1 MLNYDININNSRDV
15 YISNELVEPNLRLNF
30 YSYTIFFAGVEDY
43 DHRES
48 YLTINF
54 TNKTIDSLTLNSS
67 DDKYFTVVASN
78 NLPHLILVREF
89 NIPPSVRN
97 KNFISKICSVF
108 DNCSLI

>member
-1 MLNYDININNSRDV
+1 MFY
-15 YISNELVEPNLRLNF
+15 NLRLNF

-89 NIPPSVRN
+89 NIPPSV
-97 KNFISKICSVF
+97 NFLIGVFSSVVILCNIKIKDIKF
-108 DNCSLI
+108 QK